1 MKKILLII
9 TAALFSFNVAL
20 SQMQGIRIGPKAGI
34 NFANL
39 SYDES
44 YDFLD
49 SKMKVSYHFGI
60 VAEFPVLDRFTIQ
73 PELLYADQGEKYEIN
88 VEGELMTMRTRL
100 NYLNLPV
107 LAKYYFT
114 KGFSLEAGPQIG
126 VVLYSK
132 SVDEDGDK
140 TDIEDINPL
149 DFGLTAGLGYQF
161 DVGLFVQGRY
171 YRGLLNVN
179 DSVTKDDFKFVND
192 ICQLS
197 VGYKF

>member
-1 MKKILLII
+1 MKKVILII
-9 TAALFSFNVAL
+9 AAALFSFNVAL

-44 YDFLD
+44 YDFLET
-49 SKMKVSYHFGI
+49 KMKISHHFGI
-60 VAEFPVLDRFTIQ
+60 VAEFPILERFSIQ

-88 VEGELMTMRTRL
+88 VEGELVTMRTRL

-107 LAKYYFT
+107 MAKYYFV
-114 KGFSLEAGPQIG
+114 KGFSLEAGPQVGI
-126 VVLYSK
+126 VLYSK
-132 SVDEDGDK
+132 SVDDDGDK
-140 TDIEDINPL
+140 TDIEDINPF

-179 DSVTKDDFKFVND
+179 DSVNKDDFKYVND
-192 ICQLS
+192 IFQFS
-197 VGYKF
+197 VGFKF